1 MSFENTLSS
10 RQPASV
16 PLPCTRMPTKLLP
29 PSSDVDI
36 LEPLGL
42 PLRGFQTN
50 DATPT
55 TAPTSLPTPSSKRLQ
70 HVHVFPDQQWLLPSD
85 AEHVVEAPGAPL
97 MRDYDSFTEGTAK
110 GSFDSIPIEAT
121 DQYGEQLLVLDHET
135 VGTLPID
142 IGARSTIERWRDVVS
157 QSMDDPP
164 AQHHMPPSAVIGFD
178 DEDFLV
184 TPTKRPHSITSEDAY
199 VRAPFH
205 PVLSHQHEAS
215 AYVDV
220 HGHIQCHP
228 IIEYHHRKT
237 SAIFPLSIEAPIGI
251 RGYLILSPDED
262 VPSGD
267 DNQNCILVFVSV
279 LIKALD
285 NVSSFYVYMWTTL
298 ASTPTLF
305 AE

>member
-1 MSFENTLSS
+1 
-10 RQPASV
+10 
-16 PLPCTRMPTKLLP
+16 MPTKLLP

-184 TPTKRPHSITSEDAY
+184 TPTKRPHSITSED
-199 VRAPFH
+199 
-205 PVLSHQHEAS
+205 
-215 AYVDV
+215 
-220 HGHIQCHP
+220 
-228 IIEYHHRKT
+228 
-237 SAIFPLSIEAPIGI
+237 
-251 RGYLILSPDED
+251 DED